1 MKKGE
6 PCLRDMHK
14 SIIAWC
20 AGMSEAEIDEL
31 IKKYVADG
39 AHRSL
44 AAYDEREGMTV

>member
-1 MKKGE
+1 M
-6 PCLRDMHK
+6 RDMYHN
-14 SIIAWC
+14 IIAWC
-20 AGMSEAEIDEL
+20 AGMSEAEIDDL